1 MLVVLFL
8 FTCVSIPAAH
18 AQSVSVSP
26 GDLSFGVP
34 TVTPTPAS
42 PQTSAPDFVIV
53 SISGTGSVSF
63 SPPADG
69 VSVGGPDAG
78 DFVIEGNS
86 CTGAI
91 TAPNTCQV
99 TLHFTAPVPLS
110 TTLRS
115 ATLTIV
121 SSAGT
126 LTVPMNGAYGA
137 VKLFSALD
145 VNPSLFSGVTWPNS
159 AGNPVK
165 TATVNLSCPSS
176 PTAVLS
182 STPDGSSNVF
192 QDNTIQVANKVGAN
206 TTTTTNVCYG
216 GDTNFQNFAG
226 FPAGTSN
233 CFQSAYES
241 YASTVLGMSQR
252 NPDLVPGLISG
263 YGVQPLNLMS
273 PPGIGDTA
281 NLYAPVL
288 VSGNQTLTVQLID
301 AGGDLGA
308 ATLHLATNC
317 SLAGVT
323 PGGTITGN
331 PITSGNVSSQTQT
344 FTFDNGGGQNISI
357 VSSEATAIQQGTV
370 AAPNGVVP
378 IVTNFGIPQTA
389 FDALIIGTSAAPA
402 VCLRLTGEINPVDG
416 TTMCKGFQIQCFDPT
431 TMTTSG
437 DNCVPSASAARNL
450 FDAAQYASPDAPA
463 GANFLASACQNYMS
477 AKFNVSGGT
486 CATPSAPGPNPTTLV
501 GPGILLGGDNWLT
514 APYAATNCTLTGTLS
529 GDLCPLDTMTQFLGA
544 ADAKSG
550 STTTGRNSIFVPVVN
565 MPEPFTS
572 NVSITGATNG
582 WVKTSSA
589 TANFT
594 SNQAT
599 YSPTAKVN
607 PPANNFVAAPP
618 YSLTYGISKAGAP
631 IPDTTYP
638 VAGDVTNY
646 NAGVQ
651 PNFAPP
657 VCKPAPPNPFVST
670 GTFSSLAD
678 GIYNVHYFTTDCAFT
693 EELLF
698 TPITGDPNAN
708 WASFQVIPFG
718 VDTAAPTLKNVSTVG
733 PILYLNQPVSF
744 TFECDDATPGSG
756 IHSCD
761 TSASNNVP
769 ATTTTPI
776 PVGPASYLASV
787 AIPTSAAVPALPG
800 KTVSATAQD
809 FAGNTVTSPTQTYS
823 VQYETPSVSC
833 GVAGDKTQSRVFS
846 APLFPYTGD
855 PTSVFNVKKGH
866 SIPVKFRVCDYNGV
880 SVGGANQ
887 PVIASTS
894 IQMIGSAD
902 KDMPEDIADAI
913 EDTDFDWHA
922 DCQAWI
928 YNLTTRD
935 KESHYTYIYTL
946 TLKDGTTLQFA
957 FHVY

>member
-1 MLVVLFL
+1 MKSLGHNMRLYMLVVLFL

-34 TVTPTPAS
+34 TGSSPAV
-42 PQTSAPDFVIV
+42 SAPDFVIV
-53 SISGTGSVSF
+53 NISGTSGSVTF
-63 SPPADG
+63 T
-69 VSVGGPDAG
+69 SVGTSAS

-86 CTGAI
+86 CTGTI
-91 TAPNTCQV
+91 NAPSTCQV
-99 TLHFTAPVPLS
+99 TLHFNASAAPL
-110 TTLRS
+110 TTLES
-115 ATLTIV
+115 ATLTIA

-126 LTVPMNGAYGA
+126 LLVPMNGAYGS

-165 TATVNLSCPSS
+165 TATVNLSCPGN

-216 GDTNFQNFAG
+216 GDPNFQQFTG

-233 CFQSAYES
+233 CFQTAYES
-241 YASTVLGMSQR
+241 YASTVLSMSQR

-263 YGVQPLNLMS
+263 YGVQPLNLMF
-273 PPGIGDTA
+273 PPGINETA
-281 NLYAPVL
+281 NLYGPVL

-308 ATLHLATNC
+308 ATLHLVTNC

-344 FTFDNGGGQNISI
+344 FTFDNGGGQNISF
-357 VSSEATAIQQGTV
+357 VSSEATAIQQKTV

-389 FDALIIGTSAAPA
+389 FDALIKGTSAAPA

-416 TTMCKGFQIQCFDPT
+416 TPMCKGYQIQCYDPT

-437 DNCVPSASAARNL
+437 DNCVPSASTARNL

-477 AKFNVSGGT
+477 AKYSVSGGT
-486 CATPSAPGPNPTTLV
+486 CATPSAPGPNPATLV

-514 APYAATNCTLTGTLS
+514 TPYAATNCTLTGTLS

-550 STTTGRNSIFVPVVN
+550 STTTGRNSIYVPVVN
-565 MPEPFTS
+565 MPQPFTS

-594 SNQAT
+594 SNEAT
-599 YSPTAKVN
+599 YVPAANN
-607 PPANNFVAAPP
+607 PPLNDFVAAPP
-618 YSLTYGISKAGAP
+618 YSLTYGISKASAP

-646 NAGVQ
+646 NAGVV

-693 EELLF
+693 EELVF
-698 TPITGDPNAN
+698 TPITTDPNAN

-756 IHSCD
+756 IHTCD

-776 PVGPASYLASV
+776 PVGPASYMASV
-787 AIPTSAAVPALPG
+787 AIPTNVVVPALPG
-800 KTVSATAQD
+800 KMVSATAQD
-809 FAGNTVTSPTQTYS
+809 FAGNTATSPTQTYS
-823 VQYETPSVSC
+823 VQYETPSVAAESPAISHK
-833 GVAGDKTQSRVFS
+833 VACSMRH
-846 APLFPYTGD
+846 YC
-855 PTSVFNVKKGH
+855 PTRA
-866 SIPVKFRVCDYNGV
+866 IRLRC
-880 SVGGANQ
+880 
-887 PVIASTS
+887 ST
-894 IQMIGSAD
+894 
-902 KDMPEDIADAI
+902 
-913 EDTDFDWHA
+913 
-922 DCQAWI
+922 
-928 YNLTTRD
+928 
-935 KESHYTYIYTL
+935 
-946 TLKDGTTLQFA
+946 
-957 FHVY
+957 